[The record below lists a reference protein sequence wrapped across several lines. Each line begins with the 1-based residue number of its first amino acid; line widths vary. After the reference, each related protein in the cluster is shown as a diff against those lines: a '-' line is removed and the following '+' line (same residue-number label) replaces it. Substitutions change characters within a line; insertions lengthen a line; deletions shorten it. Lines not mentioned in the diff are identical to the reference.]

1 VWVEFLIALIVE
13 GYRELMEW
21 WQTRVWWRP
30 ATGPEGEAEEPAPA
44 DENRAPAPARAR
56 SSDVEGRVARI
67 LDRHARKH
75 VGVEVGVWWEGE
87 TWTFARGRLG
97 ADRPDPP
104 RPDTVFEIG
113 SITKVFTATVLADM
127 AEEGLVA
134 LDDPVQRYLPEGV
147 DLPVR
152 GQPITRA
159 DIAAQT
165 SGLPRLP
172 KGLVGLSLRQRRNPY
187 AGFTDAHL
195 ERAIV
200 GTRLRDNPG
209 EKVRYSN
216 FGFGLLGYVL
226 ALRSGQSYEQIVRE
240 RICAPLRLVDTS
252 ISIPVEARPR
262 FADGHNRRGRRVP
275 HWDLPTLAGAGALR
289 STVTDLLRFLELQLR
304 QPTTRLGRAA
314 QTTHAP
320 RAHRGR
326 LAQGLGWASLPLL
339 GHSVDV
345 LWHNGGT
352 GGFRGFV
359 GFVRES
365 GTGVVVLSNCAR
377 SVDAIGFRILE
388 ASGGGFAGSR

>member
-1 VWVEFLIALIVE
+1 VWVEFLIALLVE

-30 ATGPEGEAEEPAPA
+30 ATRPAGEAEEPAPVD
-44 DENRAPAPARAR
+44 DERAPARAR

-97 ADRPDPP
+97 ADSPDPP
-104 RPDTVFEIG
+104 GPETIFEIG

-147 DLPVR
+147 ELPVR
-152 GQPITRA
+152 GRPITLA
-159 DIAAQT
+159 DLAAQT

-200 GTRLRDNPG
+200 GTRLRGTPG

-226 ALRSGQSYEQIVRE
+226 ALRAGQSYEGLVHE
-240 RICAPLRLVDTS
+240 RVCAPLRLVDTS
-252 ISIPVEARPR
+252 ISIPAQALPR
-262 FADGHNRRGRRVP
+262 FAAGHNRRGQKVP

-289 STVTDLLRFLELQLR
+289 STVGDLLRFLELQLR
-304 QPTTRLGRAA
+304 QPSTRLGRAA
-314 QTTHAP
+314 WATHEP
-320 RAHRGR
+320 RARRGR

-339 GHSVDV
+339 GHSVEV

-352 GGFRGFV
+352 GGFRSFV
-359 GFVRES
+359 GFVKETE
-365 GTGVVVLSNCAR
+365 TGVVVLSNCAR

-388 ASGGGFAGSR
+388 ASGEGFAGRR

>member
-13 GYRELMEW
+13 GYRELMDW
-21 WQTRVWWRP
+21 WQTRSLWRP
-30 ATGPEGEAEEPAPA
+30 LRSLRASPEEPAP
-44 DENRAPAPARAR
+44 NRVSAPALARDR
-56 SSDVEGRVARI
+56 SSDVEGRVAGI

-87 TWTFARGRLG
+87 TWTLARGRLG
-97 ADRPDPP
+97 ADCPDPP
-104 RPDTVFEIG
+104 GPDTIFEIG

-127 AEEGLVA
+127 AEEGLVV
-134 LDDPVQRYLPEGV
+134 LDDPVQRYLPERV
-147 DLPVR
+147 ELPVR
-152 GQPITRA
+152 GRPITLA
-159 DIAAQT
+159 DLAAHT

-200 GTRLRDNPG
+200 GARLRDNPG

-226 ALRSGQSYEQIVRE
+226 ALRVGRSYEQLVRE
-240 RICAPLRLVDTS
+240 RVCVPLRLVDTS
-252 ISIPVEARPR
+252 ISIPTEALPR
-262 FADGHNRRGRRVP
+262 FADGHNRRGRQVP

-289 STVTDLLRFLELQLR
+289 STVADLLGFLELQLR
-304 QPTTRLGRAA
+304 EPTTRLGRAA
-314 QTTHAP
+314 WATHEP
-320 RAHRGR
+320 RARRGR
-326 LAQGLGWASLPLL
+326 LSQGLGWASLPLL
-339 GHSVDV
+339 GHSIEV
-345 LWHNGGT
+345 LWQNGGT

-377 SVDAIGFRILE
+377 SVDAIGFRTLE
-388 ASGGGFAGSR
+388 AIN

>member
-1 VWVEFLIALIVE
+1 VWVEFLVALIVE

-21 WQTRVWWRP
+21 WQTRALWRP
-30 ATGPEGEAEEPAPA
+30 AKKPAGEPEKSAPA
-44 DENRAPAPARAR
+44 DNTRASLARAR
-56 SSDVEGRVARI
+56 SSEVESRVAGI

-87 TWTFARGRLG
+87 TWTFARGRLR
-97 ADRPDPP
+97 ADRPDSP
-104 RPDTVFEIG
+104 RPDTIFEIG
-113 SITKVFTATVLADM
+113 SITKVFTATVFADM
-127 AEEGLVA
+127 AEQGLVA
-134 LDDPVQRYLPEGV
+134 LEDPVQRYLPEGV
-147 DLPVR
+147 ELPVR
-152 GQPITRA
+152 GRPITLA
-159 DIAAQT
+159 DLAAQT

-172 KGLVGLSLRQRRNPY
+172 KGLIALSLRQRKNPY

-195 ERAIV
+195 ERAV
-200 GTRLRDNPG
+200 VDARLRDNPG
-209 EKVRYSN
+209 ERVRYSN

-226 ALRSGQSYEQIVRE
+226 ALRAGQSYEQLVHE

-252 ISIPVEARPR
+252 MSIPVEARSR
-262 FADGHNRRGRRVP
+262 FAHGHNRRGRQVP

-289 STVTDLLRFLELQLR
+289 STVADLLRFLELQLR

-314 QTTHAP
+314 RATHEP
-320 RAHRGR
+320 RARRGR

-352 GGFRGFV
+352 GGFRGFL
-359 GFVRES
+359 GFVKES

-377 SVDAIGFRILE
+377 SVDAIGFRTLE
-388 ASGGGFAGSR
+388 AIS

>member
-21 WQTRVWWRP
+21 WQTKSSWRLAKRP
-30 ATGPEGEAEEPAPA
+30 AGEAEEPAPA
-44 DENRAPAPARAR
+44 GDERASALARDR
-56 SSDVEGRVARI
+56 SSDVDGRVAAI

-75 VGVEVGVWWEGE
+75 VGVEVGVWCEDE

-104 RPDTVFEIG
+104 GPDTIFEIG

-134 LDDPVQRYLPEGV
+134 LDDPVQRYLPEEV
-147 DLPVR
+147 ELPVR
-152 GQPITRA
+152 GRPITLA
-159 DIAAQT
+159 DLAAQT

-172 KGLVGLSLRQRRNPY
+172 KGLLGLSLRQRRNPY

-195 ERAIV
+195 ERAIA
-200 GTRLRDNPG
+200 GTRLRGNPG

-216 FGFGLLGYVL
+216 FGFGLLDYVL
-226 ALRSGQSYEQIVRE
+226 ALRAGQSYEQLVRE
-240 RICAPLRLVDTS
+240 RICAPLRLMDTR
-252 ISIPVEARPR
+252 ISIPVEALPR
-262 FADGHNRRGRRVP
+262 FADGHNRRGRKVP

-289 STVTDLLRFLELQLR
+289 STVADLLRFLELQLR

-314 QTTHAP
+314 WATHEP
-320 RAHRGR
+320 RARRGR

-359 GFVRES
+359 GFVKES

-377 SVDAIGFRILE
+377 SVDAIGFRTLE
-388 ASGGGFAGSR
+388 AIN

>member
-21 WQTRVWWRP
+21 WQTKSSWRP
-30 ATGPEGEAEEPAPA
+30 AKRPAGEAEEPAPA
-44 DENRAPAPARAR
+44 GDERAPALARDR
-56 SSDVEGRVARI
+56 SSDVDGRVAAI

-75 VGVEVGVWWEGE
+75 VGVEVGVWCEDE

-104 RPDTVFEIG
+104 GPDTIFEIG

-134 LDDPVQRYLPEGV
+134 LDDPVQRYLPEEV
-147 DLPVR
+147 ELPVR
-152 GQPITRA
+152 GRPITLA
-159 DIAAQT
+159 DLAAQT

-172 KGLVGLSLRQRRNPY
+172 KGLLGLSLRQRTNPY

-195 ERAIV
+195 ERAIA
-200 GTRLRDNPG
+200 GTRLRGNPG

-216 FGFGLLGYVL
+216 FGFGLLDYVL
-226 ALRSGQSYEQIVRE
+226 ALRAGQSYEQLVRE
-240 RICAPLRLVDTS
+240 RICAPLRLMDTR
-252 ISIPVEARPR
+252 ISIPVEALPR
-262 FADGHNRRGRRVP
+262 FADGHNRRGRKVP

-289 STVTDLLRFLELQLR
+289 STVADLLRFLELQLR

-314 QTTHAP
+314 WATHEP
-320 RAHRGR
+320 RARRGR
-326 LAQGLGWASLPLL
+326 LAQGLGWTSLPLL

-359 GFVRES
+359 GFVKEN

-377 SVDAIGFRILE
+377 SVDAIGFRTLE
-388 ASGGGFAGSR
+388 AIN